1 MTELR
6 PWLPLILPL
15 LIVELV
21 MKTITLLDLW
31 RRERVKG
38 NRRLWTVIILFV
50 SMFGWISYL
59 LLGREE

>member
-1 MTELR
+1 
-6 PWLPLILPL
+6 LPL